1 MASIFV
7 YNRSRGQYVEL
18 TTPHITDEDIY
29 TLKACLPK
37 GVEGL
42 AFSPPSNAS
51 EGKVSDHFLV
61 ENKDSRVAEYCKTI
75 GKKLEAMQQVRGAVK
90 FYDLAFRLNKN
101 LEIMLMTASLLGQH
115 GHVDQADRLVNLYL
129 QKCPDSAEAFFVR
142 GKLALS
148 RSDYDEAK
156 VAFQNAQK
164 KIKLDKVEHIALYKQ
179 LSIYERFVG
188 IYLDRDQLFTRDL
201 PQEQCVNE
209 IKKLEVRTGELLREI
224 ISNPQKELQG
234 MQFFL
239 ENQAQIFKKWLAEMD
254 PSDESQLA

>member
-7 YNRSRGQYVEL
+7 YNRSRGHYVEL
-18 TTPHITDEDIY
+18 ATPHITEEDIH
-29 TLKACLPK
+29 TLKACLPR

-42 AFSPPSNAS
+42 AFAPPPSGS
-51 EGKVSDHFLV
+51 TQGVDHFLV

-101 LEIMLMTASLLGQH
+101 LEIMLMTATLLGQH

-148 RSDYDEAK
+148 RSDYEEAK

-164 KIKLDKVEHIALYKQ
+164 KIRLDKVDHIALYKQ

-201 PQEQCVNE
+201 PPDQCIAE
-209 IKKLEVRTGELLREI
+209 IKRLSERTGELLKEI
-224 ISNPQKELQG
+224 SENPQKEQQG

-239 ENQAQIFKKWLAEMD
+239 ENQQQIFKKWLVEME
-254 PSDESQLA
+254 PSHESLLA

>member
-18 TTPHITDEDIY
+18 NTPNITEDDIQS
-29 TLKACLPK
+29 LQACLPR

-42 AFSPPSNAS
+42 TFSAPNPTPGNGA
-51 EGKVSDHFLV
+51 DHFLV
-61 ENKDSRVAEYCKTI
+61 ESKESRVAEYCKTI
-75 GKKLEAMQQVRGAVK
+75 GKKLEAMQQVRGAIK

-115 GHVDQADRLVNLYL
+115 GHVDQADRLINLYL
-129 QKCPDSAEAFFVR
+129 QKCPDSAEAFFIR

-148 RSDYDEAK
+148 RSDYDEARLS
-156 VAFQNAQK
+156 FLNAQK
-164 KIKLDKVEHIALYKQ
+164 KIKLDNVEHIALYKQ
-179 LSIYERFVG
+179 LSVYERFVG

-201 PQEQCVNE
+201 PQEQCVLE
-209 IKKLEVRTGELLREI
+209 IKKLRDRTHQLLEEI
-224 ISNPQKELQG
+224 SKSPQKELQG

-239 ENQAQIFKKWLAEMD
+239 ENQQQIFEKWLSEMD
-254 PSDESQLA
+254 TRRENPQA